1 MPLTQFQADV
11 FRIISRNRNPDS
23 YVAGATLIHRNAS
36 SPRYSRDIDLFH
48 DALEAVAASAKA
60 DADSLQKAK
69 YQVEFS
75 IQTDTFQRAVVSRD
89 GESVRLEWAADSA
102 FRFFPLVQDD
112 LLGFRLH
119 DADSATNK
127 VLAAV
132 GRVQIRDVVDL
143 LYLGVT
149 YISLGAAI
157 WAACGKDEG
166 WTAEL
171 ILQELRRNG
180 RYNPATVEGLDLTKP
195 IDPKALKAEWL
206 AALDGAEA
214 SIRSFPDLT
223 RGFLFLDPTGEP
235 VRSPLFSPDW
245 TAHRG
250 SVKGAWPKLV
260 QE

>member
-1 MPLTQFQADV
+1 MPLTDFQADV
-11 FRIISRNRNPDS
+11 FKIISRNRNPDS
-23 YVAGATLIHRNAS
+23 YVADATLIHRNAS

-60 DADSLQKAK
+60 DANSLQKAG
-69 YQVEFS
+69 YQTDFS
-75 IQTDTFQRAVVSRD
+75 IQTDTFQRAIVSRD
-89 GESVRLEWAADSA
+89 GESVRLEWASDSA
-102 FRFFPLVQDD
+102 FRFFPLVRDD

-143 LYLGVT
+143 LYLGAT

-180 RYNPATVEGLDLTKP
+180 RYNPATVEGLDLAKP
-195 IDPKALKAEWL
+195 IDPKALKSEWL
-206 AALDGAEA
+206 TALDGAEV
-214 SIRSFPDLT
+214 SIRSFPALT
-223 RGFLFLDPTGEP
+223 RGFLFLDRSREP
-235 VRSPLFSPDW
+235 VRNPLFSADW
-245 TAHRG
+245 IAHRG
-250 SVKGAWPKLV
+250 SVKGAWPKIL
-260 QE
+260 